1 MEESIIFSII
11 MPTYNSER
19 TLERAL
25 QGIRRQNFDQSKI
38 EILVVDGG
46 STDKTLKIAHKY
58 RAIIVNNPD
67 RLPEPAKLYGMQKA
81 TGKYIC
87 VMGSDEIMT
96 KKSLLKERYIFLMK
110 HPEVHGLLAELVA
123 PKNYSPFCAYMNA
136 VGDPFTCFV
145 YKSYGNRFYNLRKNL
160 YYKDKN
166 AYIYKFSNEDIIPIG
181 DGGTVLDMD
190 YIRDKYADLMK
201 THETSVLWD
210 VVIRDNGLVACL
222 KGDYVIHLSSC
233 DFRTYLKK
241 LKFRV
246 INNIHNIEGS
256 GYAFR
261 ARSDRQLNKRKY
273 LYPIYCILLPWP
285 IWDGLQMALRMKH
298 WIYLVHP
305 FFCWYVMVQIIYQY
319 GKKFLGYKSQN
330 TTYGK

>member
-1 MEESIIFSII
+1 MEEQIIFSII

-19 TLERAL
+19 TLEMAL
-25 QGIRRQNFDQSKI
+25 KGIRNQNFEQSKI

-46 STDKTLKIAHKY
+46 STDNTLRIAKKY
-58 RAIIVNNPD
+58 EAIIVNNPD
-67 RLPEPAKLYGMQKA
+67 RLPEPAKLYGMQRA
-81 TGKYIC
+81 RGKYIC
-87 VMGSDEIMT
+87 IMGSDEIMT
-96 KKSLLKERYIFLMK
+96 KKNLLQRRYRFLIE

-123 PKNYSPFCAYMNA
+123 PKNYSPCCVYMNA

-145 YKSYGNRFYNLRKNL
+145 YKSYGNRIYNLRKNL
-160 YYKDKN
+160 FDRDKG
-166 AYIYKFSNEDIIPIG
+166 AYIYKFESEDIIPIG
-181 DGGTVLDMD
+181 DGGTVMDMD
-190 YIRDKYADLMK
+190 YIRENYSELMK

-222 KGDYVIHLSSC
+222 KDDYVIHLSVC
-233 DFRTYLKK
+233 DFKTYMKK

-261 ARSDRQLNKRKY
+261 AKSDKKLNRRKY
-273 LYPIYCILLPWP
+273 LYPIYCTLLPWP
-285 IWDGLQMALRMKH
+285 IWDGVQMTLRMKH
-298 WIYLVHP
+298 WIYLMHP
-305 FFCWYVMVQIIYQY
+305 FFCWYVMFQIIYQY
-319 GKKFLGYKSQN
+319 GKKITGHKSRN